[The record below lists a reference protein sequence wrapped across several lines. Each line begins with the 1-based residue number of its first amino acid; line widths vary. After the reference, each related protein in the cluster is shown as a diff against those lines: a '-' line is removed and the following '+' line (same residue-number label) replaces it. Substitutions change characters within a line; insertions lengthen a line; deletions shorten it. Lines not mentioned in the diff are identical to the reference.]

1 MSEQS
6 GKVERHIYPDELKQ
20 EAIRLVL
27 ESGLS
32 NSQAGKKLG
41 VPSKTLGNWVTP
53 LRKAQ
58 RLKAIGIGVAN
69 DDPAA
74 LRQENLELRKE
85 LARAR
90 MERDILK
97 KFSQYAASQMPGGL
111 P

>member
-1 MSEQS
+1 MSGQS
-6 GKVERHIYPDELKQ
+6 EKSERRVYSSELKQ

-32 NSQAGKKLG
+32 NAQAAAKIG
-41 VPSKTLGNWVTP
+41 VQPKTLGKWVAP
-53 LRKAQ
+53 LRKAK
-58 RLKAIGIGVAN
+58 RLKAIEIGVAN
-69 DDPAA
+69 DDPVA
-74 LRQENLELRKE
+74 LRQQNMLLQKE
-85 LARAR
+85 VARLR